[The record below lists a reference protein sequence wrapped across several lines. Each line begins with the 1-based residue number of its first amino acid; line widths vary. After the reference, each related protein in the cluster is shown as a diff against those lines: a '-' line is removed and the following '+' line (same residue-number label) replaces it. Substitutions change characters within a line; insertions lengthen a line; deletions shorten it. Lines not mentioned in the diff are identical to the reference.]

1 MTIDIKSCSK
11 NSETQNAERFRQAL
25 LASEPALDH
34 PDIKAVILCA
44 LPLQRAQLD
53 LVMLYYDPRPVDLQ
67 LKTPDGTPIH
77 SFVLLVEV
85 KHHSSDRVR
94 FEGVKVHV
102 RYGDKWSDVTDQ
114 CDRQTFAL
122 KDFQTS
128 AFEGAKCRNG
138 TFVQRAIWL
147 PSVQPNSLN
156 SPLPKGSV
164 AVHLADLGWANLV
177 GSFVKNRGQIRTL
190 NDDPGDRYFD
200 FQTLRDHLAHEVI
213 PTRLDLRRM
222 NALTQSR
229 FDEEKTAYIRNL
241 GNGLLILRGRGGTGK
256 TFALLQIA
264 IYLASQNKKAAF
276 LTYNHGLIADIN
288 RALHFLEERGDID
301 VELIDVMTRYSF
313 IQHLFIRRFGL
324 RAERIAINHIEDISE
339 REKIRLNALNNS
351 DEFLNSKIPGQCS
364 YHKENKCCLYNYEDE
379 LCAESIWKEV
389 CPEISEKYQ
398 EYDFVLVDEGQDWS
412 ESQRDLLYKIAGS
425 EKVVV
430 ADGVDQFVGVDRCE
444 WDTGK
449 IAINRRH
456 GLRASRRTKAAT
468 CQTVAAIAQ
477 EFGLSD
483 WDLQPDPDAH
493 GGRFSILVEP
503 DPRRAM
509 ERAMEILDRDLRE
522 DQGLRAVDN
531 LICLPSKAMTPRA
544 NFPNLFDSIIQAG
557 KRDSWRGFCDEG
569 RRHYP
574 WRNGQLRAI
583 LYNSC
588 RGMEGWTTLCMALDQ
603 FYDFQIQ
610 HPRIDEAQVRADL
623 GLFVT
628 DQALDAEVEARARL
642 FALNWL
648 MIPLTRSID
657 HLLIHLS
664 DEDSALGSALKTI
677 SARTPGAIDWIA

>member
-1 MTIDIKSCSK
+1 MKTS
-11 NSETQNAERFRQAL
+11 TVPERISLSRCPRVGRSSPSSA
-25 LASEPALDH
+25 A
-34 PDIKAVILCA
+34 IKAVILSA
-44 LPLQRAQLD
+44 LPLQRAQID
-53 LVMLYYDPRPVDLQ
+53 LVMIYYDPRPAHLQ
-67 LKTPDGTPIH
+67 LKTPDGAPIH
-77 SFVLLVEV
+77 SFVLVVEV

-102 RYGDKWSDVTDQ
+102 RYGDKWSDATDQ
-114 CDRQTFAL
+114 CDRQTYAL

-147 PSVQPNSLN
+147 PRVNPEALDR
-156 SPLPKGSV
+156 PLPKGSV
-164 AVHLADLGWANLV
+164 PVHLSDLSWDKLV
-177 GSFVKNRGQIRTL
+177 GAFAQNRNEVRTL
-190 NDDPGDRYFD
+190 VDKVSDQYFD

-264 IYLASQNKKAAF
+264 IYLASQNKKSAF

-288 RALHFLEERGDID
+288 RALHFLEERGDIE

-313 IQHLFIRRFGL
+313 IQDLFTRKFGDD
-324 RAERIAINHIEDISE
+324 AERIIRNHINDISL
-339 REKIRLNALNNS
+339 REEIRLSALNNER
-351 DEFLNSKIPGQCS
+351 EFLDSKIDGQCPD
-364 YHKENKCCLYNYEDE
+364 HGVKKCCLYDSNEK
-379 LCAESIWKEV
+379 LCKNSTWRDV
-389 CPEISEKYQ
+389 CSSWMNSAHN
-398 EYDFVLVDEGQDWS
+398 YDFVLVDEGQDWA
-412 ESQRDLLYKIAGS
+412 EEQRDLLYNLIGS

-430 ADGVDQFVGVDRCE
+430 ADGVDQFVGADRCE

-509 ERAMEILDRDLRE
+509 ERAMELLDRDLRE

-557 KRDSWRGFCDEG
+557 ERDSWRGFCDEG

-603 FYDFQIQ
+603 FYDFQLE
-610 HPRIDEAQVRADL
+610 HPRIDEAQVRTDL

-628 DQALDAEVEARARL
+628 DQALEAEVEARARL

-664 DEDSALGSALKTI
+664 DEESALGSVLKTI
-677 SARTPGAIDWIA
+677 SARMPGAIDWIA

>member
-1 MTIDIKSCSK
+1 MI
-11 NSETQNAERFRQAL
+11 
-25 LASEPALDH
+25 
-34 PDIKAVILCA
+34 
-44 LPLQRAQLD
+44 
-53 LVMLYYDPRPVDLQ
+53 YYDPRPAHLQ
-67 LKTPDGTPIH
+67 LKTPDGAPIH
-77 SFVLLVEV
+77 SFVLVVEV
-85 KHHSSDRVR
+85 KHHSSDSVR

-102 RYGDKWSDVTDQ
+102 RYGDKWSDATDQ
-114 CDRQTFAL
+114 CDRQTYAL

-128 AFEGAKCRNG
+128 AFEGAKCRNS

-147 PSVQPNSLN
+147 PRVRPESLHGA
-156 SPLPKGSV
+156 LPKGSV
-164 AVHLADLGWANLV
+164 PVHLADISWDKLV
-177 GSFVKNRGQIRTL
+177 GAFTQNREEVRTL
-190 NDDPGDRYFD
+190 NDKASDHYFD
-200 FQTLRDHLAHEVI
+200 FQTLRDHLAYEVI

-264 IYLASQNKKAAF
+264 IYLASQNKKAVF
-276 LTYNHGLIADIN
+276 LTYNHGLIADIS
-288 RALHFLEERGDID
+288 RALHFLEERGDLN
-301 VELIDVMTRYSF
+301 VKLIDVKTRYSF
-313 IQHLFIRRFGL
+313 IKHLFIRRFGR
-324 RAERIAINHIEDISE
+324 RAERIVINHIDDISE
-339 REKIRLNALNNS
+339 REILRLSALN
-351 DEFLNSKIPGQCS
+351 DCDDFLKSKVSGQCS
-364 YHKENKCCLYNYEDE
+364 HHKRHKCFLYDAKHQS
-379 LCAESIWKEV
+379 CIESTWRGV
-389 CPEISEKYQ
+389 CPDVSDNYQ

-412 ESQRDLLYKIAGS
+412 EGQRDLLYKIAGS

-430 ADGVDQFVGVDRCE
+430 ADGVDQFVGADRCE

-503 DPRRAM
+503 DPRSAM

-628 DQALDAEVEARARL
+628 DQALEAEVEARARL

-664 DEDSALGSALKTI
+664 DEESALGSVLKTI
-677 SARTPGAIDWIA
+677 SARMPGAIDWIA

>member
-1 MTIDIKSCSK
+1 M
-11 NSETQNAERFRQAL
+11 NPE
-25 LASEPALDH
+25 ALD
-34 PDIKAVILCA
+34 
-44 LPLQRAQLD
+44 R
-53 LVMLYYDPRPVDLQ
+53 
-67 LKTPDGTPIH
+67 
-77 SFVLLVEV
+77 
-85 KHHSSDRVR
+85 
-94 FEGVKVHV
+94 
-102 RYGDKWSDVTDQ
+102 
-114 CDRQTFAL
+114 
-122 KDFQTS
+122 
-128 AFEGAKCRNG
+128 
-138 TFVQRAIWL
+138 
-147 PSVQPNSLN
+147 
-156 SPLPKGSV
+156 PLPKGSV
-164 AVHLADLGWANLV
+164 PVHLSDLSWDKLV
-177 GSFVKNRGQIRTL
+177 GAFAQNRNEVRTL
-190 NDDPGDRYFD
+190 VDKVSDQYFD

-264 IYLASQNKKAAF
+264 IYLASQNKKSAF

-288 RALHFLEERGDID
+288 RALHFLEERGDIE

-313 IQHLFIRRFGL
+313 IQDLFTRNFGDD
-324 RAERIAINHIEDISE
+324 AERIIRNHINDISL
-339 REKIRLNALNNS
+339 REEIRLSALNNER
-351 DEFLNSKIPGQCS
+351 EFLDSKIDGQCPD
-364 YHKENKCCLYNYEDE
+364 HGVKKCCLYDSNEK
-379 LCAESIWKEV
+379 LCKNSTWRDV
-389 CPEISEKYQ
+389 CSSWMNSAHN
-398 EYDFVLVDEGQDWS
+398 YDFVLVDEGQDWA
-412 ESQRDLLYKIAGS
+412 EGQRDLLYNLIGS

-430 ADGVDQFVGVDRCE
+430 ADGVDQFVGADRCE

-503 DPRRAM
+503 DSRRAM

-603 FYDFQIQ
+603 FYDFQLE

-628 DQALDAEVEARARL
+628 DQALEAEVEARARL

-664 DEDSALGSALKTI
+664 DEESALGSVLKTI
-677 SARTPGAIDWIA
+677 SARMPGAIDWIA

>member
-53 LVMLYYDPRPVDLQ
+53 LVMLYYDPRPADLQ

-128 AFEGAKCRNG
+128 AFEGAKCRNS

-164 AVHLADLGWANLV
+164 AVHLADLNWANLV
-177 GSFVKNRGQIRTL
+177 DSFVKNRGQIRTL

-200 FQTLRDHLAHEVI
+200 FQTLRDHLAHEII

-313 IQHLFIRRFGL
+313 IQHLFIRKFGL
-324 RAERIAINHIEDISE
+324 GSGPIDM
-339 REKIRLNALNNS
+339 IR
-351 DEFLNSKIPGQCS
+351 
-364 YHKENKCCLYNYEDE
+364 
-379 LCAESIWKEV
+379 
-389 CPEISEKYQ
+389 
-398 EYDFVLVDEGQDWS
+398 FV
-412 ESQRDLLYKIAGS
+412 
-425 EKVVV
+425 
-430 ADGVDQFVGVDRCE
+430 
-444 WDTGK
+444 
-449 IAINRRH
+449 
-456 GLRASRRTKAAT
+456 
-468 CQTVAAIAQ
+468 
-477 EFGLSD
+477 
-483 WDLQPDPDAH
+483 
-493 GGRFSILVEP
+493 
-503 DPRRAM
+503 
-509 ERAMEILDRDLRE
+509 
-522 DQGLRAVDN
+522 
-531 LICLPSKAMTPRA
+531 
-544 NFPNLFDSIIQAG
+544 
-557 KRDSWRGFCDEG
+557 
-569 RRHYP
+569 
-574 WRNGQLRAI
+574 
-583 LYNSC
+583 
-588 RGMEGWTTLCMALDQ
+588 
-603 FYDFQIQ
+603 
-610 HPRIDEAQVRADL
+610 
-623 GLFVT
+623 
-628 DQALDAEVEARARL
+628 
-642 FALNWL
+642 
-648 MIPLTRSID
+648 
-657 HLLIHLS
+657 
-664 DEDSALGSALKTI
+664 
-677 SARTPGAIDWIA
+677 

>member
-1 MTIDIKSCSK
+1 
-11 NSETQNAERFRQAL
+11 
-25 LASEPALDH
+25 
-34 PDIKAVILCA
+34 
-44 LPLQRAQLD
+44 
-53 LVMLYYDPRPVDLQ
+53 
-67 LKTPDGTPIH
+67 
-77 SFVLLVEV
+77 
-85 KHHSSDRVR
+85 
-94 FEGVKVHV
+94 
-102 RYGDKWSDVTDQ
+102 
-114 CDRQTFAL
+114 
-122 KDFQTS
+122 
-128 AFEGAKCRNG
+128 
-138 TFVQRAIWL
+138 
-147 PSVQPNSLN
+147 
-156 SPLPKGSV
+156 
-164 AVHLADLGWANLV
+164 LV
-177 GSFVKNRGQIRTL
+177 GAFTPNRDQIRTL
-190 NDDPGDRYFD
+190 VDDPSERHFD
-200 FQTLRDHLAHEVI
+200 FPTLRDHLAHDVI

-264 IYLASQNKKAAF
+264 IYLASQKKKSVF
-276 LTYNHGLIADIN
+276 LTYNHGLITDIN

-313 IQHLFIRRFGL
+313 IQHLFKRRFGL

-339 REKIRLNALNNS
+339 REALRLSALI
-351 DEFLNSKIPGQCS
+351 DVEEFLNSKIPGQCPS
-364 YHKENKCCLYNYEDE
+364 YRQHKCCLYSREDD
-379 LCAESIWKEV
+379 LCMTSTWKDV
-389 CPEISEKYQ
+389 CSEALEEYL

-412 ESQRDLLYKIAGS
+412 EGQRDLLYKVAGS

-430 ADGVDQFVGVDRCE
+430 ADGVDQFVGADRCE

-493 GGRFSILVEP
+493 GGRFTILVEP

-531 LICLPSKAMTPRA
+531 LICLPSKAMTPHA

-588 RGMEGWTTLCMALDQ
+588 RGMEGWTTVCMALDQ
-603 FYDFQIQ
+603 FYDFQFEN
-610 HPRIDEAQVRADL
+610 PRLDEAQVRANL
-623 GLFVT
+623 GLFAT
-628 DQALDAEVEARARL
+628 DEALEAEVASRARL

-664 DEDSALGSALKTI
+664 DEKSALGDMLKRV
-677 SARTPGAIDWIA
+677 SNRMPGAIDWVE

>member
-1 MTIDIKSCSK
+1 MTIAIKSCSK

-44 LPLQRAQLD
+44 LPLQRAQID
-53 LVMLYYDPRPVDLQ
+53 LIMIYYDPRPADLQ
-67 LKTPDGTPIH
+67 LKTPDGAPIH

-85 KHHSSDRVR
+85 KHHSSDSVR

-102 RYGDKWSDVTDQ
+102 RYGDKWSDATDQ
-114 CDRQTFAL
+114 CDRQTYAL

-128 AFEGAKCRNG
+128 AFDGAKCRNA

-147 PSVQPNSLN
+147 PRVNPEVLDR
-156 SPLPKGSV
+156 PLPKGSV
-164 AVHLADLGWANLV
+164 PVHMSDVSWDKLV
-177 GSFVKNRGQIRTL
+177 GAFAQNRKEVRTL
-190 NDDPGDRYFD
+190 VDKPSDQYFD

-264 IYLASQNKKAAF
+264 IYLASQNKKSAF

-288 RALHFLEERGDID
+288 RALHFLEDRGDIEG
-301 VELIDVMTRYSF
+301 ELIEVMTRYSF
-313 IQHLFIRRFGL
+313 IQDLFTRKFGSS
-324 RAERIAINHIEDISE
+324 AERIIRNHINDISRREDI
-339 REKIRLNALNNS
+339 RLWALNNEN
-351 DEFLNSKIPGQCS
+351 EFLNSKIEGQCPD
-364 YHKENKCCLYNYEDE
+364 HGTKKCCLYDAHENVCKNSNWRDV
-379 LCAESIWKEV
+379 CSI
-389 CPEISEKYQ
+389 SSSDYHN
-398 EYDFVLVDEGQDWS
+398 YDFVLVDEGQDWA
-412 ESQRDLLYKIAGS
+412 EGQRDLLYSLIGS

-430 ADGVDQFVGVDRCE
+430 ADGVDQFVGADRCE

-493 GGRFSILVEP
+493 GGRFTILVEP

-603 FYDFQIQ
+603 FYDFQLE
-610 HPRIDEAQVRADL
+610 HPRIDEAQVRAGL
-623 GLFVT
+623 GLFAT
-628 DQALDAEVEARARL
+628 DQALETEVEARARL

-664 DEDSALGSALKTI
+664 DEESALGSVLKTI
-677 SARTPGAIDWIA
+677 SARMPGAIDWIA